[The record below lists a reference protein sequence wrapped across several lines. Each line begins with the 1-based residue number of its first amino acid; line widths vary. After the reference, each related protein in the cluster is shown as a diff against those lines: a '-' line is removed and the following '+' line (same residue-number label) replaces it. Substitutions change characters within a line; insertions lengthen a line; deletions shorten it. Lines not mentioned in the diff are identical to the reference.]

1 ILGTDSRHDLTLDLT
16 SLHVNSFDLLDLEAH
31 FSEDEIWRAVK
42 SLPMGKAPGPDGFTS
57 EFLRACWDIIKQ
69 DICDAFDKLY
79 TMNGRGFQK
88 LNE

>member
-1 ILGTDSRHDLTLDLT
+1 
-16 SLHVNSFDLLDLEAH
+16 
-31 FSEDEIWRAVK
+31 
-42 SLPMGKAPGPDGFTS
+42 LPTGKAPDPDGFTS

-88 LNE
+88 INEALLTLLPKRPNAASILDYRPIS